1 MRATSGAKKGHERL
15 EHDEMGPCLAES
27 RAKGKTSAPKM
38 STPIEPSPTLARRPR
53 TFEELARLG
62 DTELDVATGAALISR
77 DAYGSVEVD
86 ALLLALAKLSDP
98 LTPAMFEGKSGRE
111 QAELLVRHVHHVLGF
126 HGNEEDYQDPR
137 NSLLSDV
144 VVRRVGIPITLAL
157 VYTEVARHVG
167 VRARGVAF
175 PGHYLVRIDE
185 KSSVPT
191 ARDEPSAIIDP
202 FTGKLLTWAEAEAIL
217 RRALGEK
224 AILAPI
230 HLVPA
235 SARGTLVRMLTNLK
249 VVHLA
254 RRDLPRAHLAL
265 DRILC
270 LTPQSTSALRERGV
284 LAAKL
289 GATSSARAD
298 FERVLELEPEAQDAA
313 ILRTHVARLAPSRR
327 ELN

>member
-1 MRATSGAKKGHERL
+1 
-15 EHDEMGPCLAES
+15 
-27 RAKGKTSAPKM
+27 M
-38 STPIEPSPTLARRPR
+38 STHHAPISLAKRPR
-53 TFEELARLG
+53 TFEDLARLA
-62 DTELDVATGAALISR
+62 DPELDVATGAALIAK
-77 DAYGSVEVD
+77 DAYGSVDVD
-86 ALLLALAKLSDP
+86 TLLSRLAKLCEP
-98 LTPAMFEGKSGRE
+98 LTPVTFEGLAGPE
-111 QAELLVRHVHHVLGF
+111 QARLLVQHVRDTLGF
-126 HGNEEDYQDPR
+126 HGNEDDYQDPR

-144 VVRRVGIPITLAL
+144 LERRVGIPITLAL
-157 VYTEVARHVG
+157 VYTEVARHLG

-185 KSSVPT
+185 KAHVPT
-191 ARDEPSAIIDP
+191 ARDEPSALLDP
-202 FTGKLLTWAEAEAIL
+202 FTGKLLTHEDAEGIL

-224 AILAPI
+224 ARLAPI

-265 DRILC
+265 DRILS
-270 LTPQSTSALRERGV
+270 LTPSSTSALRERGM

-289 GATSSARAD
+289 GATSSARSD
-298 FERVLELEPEAQDAA
+298 FERVLELEPEAQDAQ
-313 ILRTHVARLAPSRR
+313 ILRAHLARLAPSRR